1 MFNKIYDKAKQFI
14 KENYKKGLRV
24 YLDSGTKETSDES
37 VIAFN
42 DIYVDDTK
50 ELESLLLNLGQ
61 DKKDIKVVIEEG
73 ANHSEDSWRRGFPEF
88 LEWVLKE

>member
-1 MFNKIYDKAKQFI
+1 MI
-14 KENYKKGLRV
+14 
-24 YLDSGTKETSDES
+24 

-73 ANHSEDSWRRGFPEF
+73 ANHSEDSWRRRFPEF
-88 LEWVLKE
+88 